1 MMQQLDE
8 LGDVIH
14 DQQELRDRTFRQGQ
28 DQRRR
33 GGERGQQGRNAFYPP
48 MSSHGRSGGALI
60 RPQHRNLISNKNH
73 NCNARPEDP
82 PSRLTLA

>member
-33 GGERGQQGRNAFYPP
+33 GGERGQQGRRVRLST
-48 MSSHGRSGGALI
+48 SSA
-60 RPQHRNLISNKNH
+60 P
-73 NCNARPEDP
+73 
-82 PSRLTLA
+82 